1 MDERKLKGVEA
12 VLEEGSFSAAA
23 ERLHCTQSAVTQMMN
38 AVESELGVKIL
49 ERTHRGVSL
58 TREGRELEVY
68 MQNALDSLVFLRE
81 AAERIAKRNEETIR
95 VGTFSSIAYQWMPVI
110 IERYQ
115 KVAPEAAF
123 DIIIGTTS
131 LKRKLEL
138 GEIDVALGDE
148 RIRSVRWTPLFEDP
162 YYILVPEK
170 LINRIGTPEKQR
182 MLHEMMRQRK
192 MTGVWTPVPGLFVT
206 KMDIAE
212 VPFISAT
219 MDDFAELNV
228 RDVSNVITVASDEDK
243 VLMSMAARGLGVCA
257 MPEFNLTEMSEDL
270 IAVPYRPEVGRV
282 IGISRPRKSRRAV
295 EQFVTYLEKY
305 YRETEMRQREEKEE
319 KERQEV

>member
-38 AVESELGVKIL
+38 AVESELGVRIL

-81 AAERIAKRNEETIR
+81 AAEWIAKRNEETIR
-95 VGTFSSIAYQWMPVI
+95 VGTFSSIACRWMPVI

-123 DIIIGTTS
+123 DIVIGTTS

-148 RIRSVRWTPLFEDP
+148 RIRSVRWTRLFEDP

-170 LINRIGTPEKQR
+170 LIDRIGTPEKQR
-182 MLHEMMRQRK
+182 MMHEMMGQRK
-192 MTGVWTPVPGLFVT
+192 GADDWTPVPDLFVT
-206 KMDIAE
+206 KADIAE

-228 RDVSNVITVASDEDK
+228 RDVSNVITIASDEDK

-257 MPEFNLTEMSEDL
+257 MPEFNLTEMPADL

-305 YRETEMRQREEKEE
+305 YREMEMRQREERV
-319 KERQEV
+319 RQEES